1 MEKKNKKDGL
11 NIELSE
17 EIAEGSY
24 SNLAIINHS
33 PSEFVLDFSS
43 LMPGLAKAK
52 VNSRIILTPQHTKR
66 LYKILGENIKKYESK
81 SGEIKGGEIQK
92 IPLDFGG
99 PKAQA

>member
-1 MEKKNKKDGL
+1 MEEKKKNQI
-11 NIELSE
+11 NVELKE
-17 EIAEGSY
+17 DIASGTY
-24 SNLAIINHS
+24 SNLVIVNFS

-43 LMPGLAKAK
+43 VMPGLAKAK

-66 LYKILGENIKKYESK
+66 LYKILGENIKKFESK